1 MDAIAEAVCRK
12 AGRMIDIEYL
22 ERKKTELVAD
32 HVRRCGVTPLSK
44 AEKIVISDLNYQIK
58 ALKDMQKGERNEN

>member
-1 MDAIAEAVCRK
+1 
-12 AGRMIDIEYL
+12 MIDIDYL

-44 AEKIVISDLNYQIK
+44 AEEIVIADLNYQIK
-58 ALKDMQKGERNEN
+58 SLKDMQKGRKNENQILPRRY